1 MSFPH
6 PSHHHYADVGP
17 QHAGAIKNVMKRF
30 KKEKPMKVET
40 IIIKEFQ
47 EIVDELTEVL
57 SQLGA
62 RFVVDEFFPM

>member
-1 MSFPH
+1 
-6 PSHHHYADVGP
+6 
-17 QHAGAIKNVMKRF
+17 MKRF